1 MNRSLLAASV
11 SAALL
16 LPASA
21 GASTVSSAPV
31 SGSVYFTTF
40 QAGPGPSDVTL
51 TANGTAWSDAAQT
64 LTAGA
69 NCTGSGPVTCP
80 PGDAEVFFRGGA
92 DRLTNTFS
100 FFGLKVHGAGGNDT
114 ISANGNQTEVWG
126 DNGADH
132 LNVDANGTSLA
143 HGGIGADEIRGGFPH
158 GNGTKLDGGD
168 GPDLV
173 VGNSLSD
180 QQVNGDDGA
189 DQLFSV
195 LGLSSYLDGGI
206 GADTLISLGAGNPA
220 FLGTVSLT
228 GGDGPDTIKGGPTTD
243 IFNGGKGADVID
255 VYDGVPDARADK
267 GHCGPGIDT
276 IYADATDVVDTTDC
290 ETIVNAPAP
299 ALPAVDAAIAHLTAA
314 FPDTPLTYT
323 P

>member
-11 SAALL
+11 TAALL

-31 SGSVYFTTF
+31 SGSIYFTTF

-51 TANGTAWSDAAQT
+51 AGNGRTWSDAAQT

-69 NCTGSGPVTCP
+69 NCSGSPVVTCP
-80 PGDAEVFFRGGA
+80 QGDAEVFFRGGA

-114 ISANGNQTEVWG
+114 ITANGNLTEVWG
-126 DNGADH
+126 DAGADH
-132 LNVDANGTSLA
+132 VNVDANGTSLA
-143 HGGIGADEIRGGFPH
+143 HGGLGADELRGGFPH

-173 VGNSLSD
+173 VGNSLND
-180 QQVNGDDGA
+180 KLVEGDDGL

-195 LGLSSYLDGGI
+195 LGLTGLLDGGLK
-206 GADTLISLGAGNPA
+206 ADTLVSLGAGNPA
-220 FLGTVSLT
+220 FLGTITLN
-228 GGDGPDTIKGGPTTD
+228 GGDGPDTIQGGPTTD
-243 IFNGGKGADVID
+243 VFDGGNGADVID
-255 VYDGVPDARADK
+255 VYDGDPSARADN
-267 GHCGPGIDT
+267 GVCGPGIDT
-276 IYADATDVVDTTDC
+276 VYADATDTIGADC
-290 ETIVNAPAP
+290 ENVIAGPAP

>member
-1 MNRSLLAASV
+1 MNRSLLAASLT
-11 SAALL
+11 AALL

-21 GASTVSSAPV
+21 GASTVSSTPL

-40 QAGPGPSDVTL
+40 QAGPGASDVTL
-51 TANGTAWSDAAQT
+51 AGNGRTWSDAAQT

-69 NCTGSGPVTCP
+69 NCSGSPIVTCP
-80 PGDAEVFFRGGA
+80 QGDAEVFFRGGN

-132 LNVDANGTSLA
+132 LDVKANATSLA
-143 HGGIGADEIRGGFPH
+143 HGGAGADEIRGGFPN

-173 VGNSLSD
+173 VGNSLND
-180 QQVNGDDGA
+180 KLIEGDDGQ

-195 LGLSSYLDGGI
+195 VGLTSVLDGGPK
-206 GADTLISLGAGNPA
+206 ADTLVSLGTGNPA
-220 FLGTVSLT
+220 FLGTVTLT
-228 GGDGPDTIKGGPTTD
+228 GGDGPDTIKGGPTAD
-243 IFNGGKGADVID
+243 VFDGGNGADVID
-255 VYDGVPDARADK
+255 VYDGDPTARADS
-267 GHCGPGIDT
+267 GVCGPGIDT
-276 IYADATDVVDTTDC
+276 VYADATDTIGADC
-290 ETIVNAPAP
+290 ENVVNGPAP
-299 ALPAVDAAIAHLTAA
+299 VLPAVTAALAHLAVA
-314 FPDTPLTYT
+314 FPDTPQA
-323 P
+323 